1 MTRICLL
8 PDRVVCKIGGGD
20 AHDFLQNLLTNNL
33 DQVSSTQ
40 AIYTLLQTPQGKYL
54 FDFFV
59 IEQDGHYLVDC
70 DRDAAPELLKRLMF
84 YKLRADVTLAS
95 MGEDWIVGAVWDT
108 ETSGETGLGDEFHGG
123 LLFNDPRL
131 NALGQRFMV
140 PAAAADAA
148 LAAGESSSPDEYDA
162 HRIALA
168 VPGAQDLIAD
178 KTFPMEANLDLLG
191 AIDFQKGCFVG
202 QEVTSRTHRKGQ
214 VRKRIVTVR
223 ANTDLPAPRTAVM
236 AGERQAGELLSS
248 AGAQGLAL
256 LRLDRLG
263 DPLTA
268 DEISVEASL
277 PGWLSDATTQ
287 GTQE

>member
-1 MTRICLL
+1 MTKVSLL

-33 DQVSSTQ
+33 ERVSPTQ
-40 AIYTLLQTPQGKYL
+40 GIYTLLQTPQGKYL

-59 IEQDGHYLVDC
+59 VKQDGHYLIDC

-95 MGEDWIVGAVWDT
+95 LGEDWIVGAVWDT
-108 ETSGETGLGDEFHGG
+108 ETSGEAGQGREFHGG

-131 NALGQRFMV
+131 SILGQRFMV
-140 PAAAADAA
+140 PAASADAA
-148 LAAGESSSPDEYDA
+148 LAAGEISTPEDYDA
-162 HRIALA
+162 HRIGFA

-178 KTFPMEANLDLLG
+178 KTFPMEANLDLLN

-223 ANTDLPAPRTAVM
+223 AKTDLPTPHTAVM

-248 AGAQGLAL
+248 FGNHGLAL
-256 LRLDRLG
+256 LRLDRL
-263 DPLTA
+263 DNPLNA

-287 GTQE
+287 GTPE